1 MFWVRALSGD
11 GVWISCEPG
20 DTLRDLSGKIRTALG
35 LPSLA
40 YIHGPRL
47 KFVHGHRELPVDTP
61 VGDLELEDAALTV
74 LSDSSPEVHDMTFE
88 CDGDGFWDQ
97 SGMECKALIKFFG
110 DSTFELEMLLRD
122 PEWAQDPH
130 WDVFTAASGTWRRLG
145 RVDGVVFWPAG
156 TPSSIDFHNDVE
168 DVGSGLER
176 LCRYPVQMEPLAL
189 PARWFGAKSEEYR
202 YETYIPRGCRRRARV
217 LVSPVDP
224 SLHEES
230 LRQSLKDGKFKLPH
244 ISSS

>member
-20 DTLRDLSGKIRTALG
+20 DTLRDLSEKIRVALC

-40 YIHGPRL
+40 YVHCPRL
-47 KFVHGHRELPVDTP
+47 KFVHGHRELPVDAA
-61 VGDLELEDAALTV
+61 VGDLEMEDSSDATLTV
-74 LSDSSPEVHDMTFE
+74 LCDSSPEVYDLTFD

-97 SGMECKALIKFFG
+97 SGM
-110 DSTFELEMLLRD
+110 LEMLLRD

-130 WDVFTAASGTWRRLG
+130 WDVFTAASGTWCRLG
-145 RVDGVVFWPAG
+145 RVDGVVFWPSG

-168 DVGSGLER
+168 DVCSGLER
-176 LCRYPVQMEPLAL
+176 LCRYPVQTEPLAL
-189 PARWFGAKSEEYR
+189 PVRWFGATSEEYR

-217 LVSPVDP
+217 LVSPVMDRN
-224 SLHEES
+224 LQEET
-230 LRQSLKDGKFKLPH
+230 LRQSLKDGKVKVPH
-244 ISSS
+244 VSSS